1 MTEGYYV
8 QVVGGIPGQPDLG
21 NADPVRQAALQA
33 SVFQQN
39 QAIKE
44 AAVAGGRYVAPNTG
58 HDPMAPM
65 WASQPGNGNVP
76 IAGWTCQNST
86 VSGPFP
92 PYTAANTGTV
102 PDWTSDPNPAAAGSY
117 SMSSP
122 PVYNDFQ
129 SREPQGATAGAGG
142 GAIGA
147 PFWDAPGAQEA
158 DNPNTSSQ
166 FSQGS
171 IGQSLE
177 W

>member
-1 MTEGYYV
+1 MTEGYWV

-44 AAVAGGRYVAPNTG
+44 AAVAAGTYVAPNTG
-58 HDPMAPM
+58 HDPSGPE
-65 WASQPGNGNVP
+65 WASQPGLGNVP
-76 IAGWTCQNST
+76 IQGWTVQNS
-86 VSGPFP
+86 VGSPFP
-92 PYTAANTGTV
+92 PYSAVGMGTT

-117 SMSSP
+117 DMTPVRSDGDYNPLNQGPIGSP
-122 PVYNDFQ
+122 F
-129 SREPQGATAGAGG
+129 
-142 GAIGA
+142 
-147 PFWDAPGAQEA
+147 FDAPGAQQP

-166 FSQGS
+166 FSQGA